1 MKSIWEATVENNVI
15 RIDDEQVA
23 LKKYSNDF

>member
-1 MKSIWEATVENNVI
+1 MKSIWETTVENNVI